1 MKQASETAVPET
13 ASPPQVC
20 LDDVRAAA
28 ARIESLVRRTPV
40 LTADPA
46 RQRLPAAAVQL
57 KLESLQ
63 VTGSFKARGASNTLR
78 SLSREETARGLV
90 TASGGNHGLAIAYAA
105 WTAGTRAVIFLPENT
120 PSTKAERLHAWG
132 AEVRILGNVWD
143 EANAA
148 ALAFAETDGLHYV
161 HPFAEASVIAGQ
173 GTVALEFLE
182 QAPDLDVLLV
192 AIGGGGLI
200 SGVATA
206 AKGLNPD
213 LRIVGVEPIG
223 APTLA
228 ESVTAGE
235 LVTLPRIETRA
246 GTLAPRRSAAI
257 NLEIVDRLVEE
268 IVLVSDEQMRDAA
281 RWLWQECG
289 VAAEL
294 SGAAALAALMSG
306 CLPDAE
312 TAKVG
317 VIVCGAGTDGM
328 SV

>member
-1 MKQASETAVPET
+1 MSQTPEAATAKIES
-13 ASPPQVC
+13 APQVC
-20 LDDVRAAA
+20 LEDIQAAA

-46 RQRLPAAAVQL
+46 RQRQPAAAVQF

-78 SLSREETARGLV
+78 SLNTEETARGLV

-105 WTAGTRAVIFLPENT
+105 WTANTRAVIFLPEST
-120 PSTKAERLHAWG
+120 PSTKADRLRSWG
-132 AEVRILGNVWD
+132 AEVRIVGSVWD

-161 HPFAEASVIAGQ
+161 HPFAEATVIAGQ

-182 QAPDLDVLLV
+182 QAPDLDMLLV

-213 LRIVGVEPIG
+213 LKIVGVEPIG

-228 ESVTAGE
+228 ESVAAGE
-235 LVTLPRIETRA
+235 LVTLPRIETLA
-246 GTLAPRRSAAI
+246 GTLAPRRSAEL
-257 NLEIVDRLVEE
+257 NLGIIDRLVEE

-306 CLPDAE
+306 CLPEAE
-312 TAKVG
+312 AAKVG

-328 SV
+328 AA